1 MLFAVDTTQIFK
13 DLSVLRIILIV
24 KIDYLIH

>member
-1 MLFAVDTTQIFK
+1 MLFAVDTTQFFK